1 MCCVLLC
8 RWHLRCRGS
17 VKANTSILAGNS
29 WKAVKWWEA
38 GSKVPKRIGHIYDS
52 ITSWS
57 NLYLAFKKACKHKKS
72 KSETTEWMYNCEKY
86 LFELQTEL
94 KALGRGFPN
103 PLSQDKEYSRGD
115 CGYKPQPY
123 KYFVIREPK
132 ERIISVAAFR
142 DRVVHHALVNI
153 IEPYFEAAFIKDS
166 YATRKEKGLHLAVQ
180 AAQNYTCKYQ
190 WYLKLDIEKFFA
202 SVNHEILLSLIN
214 RKIKDPAVM
223 SLCRIILSN
232 QTVSMGLG
240 KNNGLQMGSRGLPVG
255 NLTSQFFANI
265 YLNKLDHF
273 VKQTLG
279 YQAYV
284 RYMDD
289 FIMFSDN
296 PQELKHALKQIEL
309 FVQQQLDLR
318 IKPQSVQINRVS
330 HGIPYLGYRIF
341 PKLLRIRREN
351 LKRCLKGI
359 EKTEQAYIKGKI
371 SAEVL
376 YQSTRSRMGFIG
388 YARSTQLLQSI
399 WGRNQQAGLTV

>member
-1 MCCVLLC
+1 
-8 RWHLRCRGS
+8 
-17 VKANTSILAGNS
+17 
-29 WKAVKWWEA
+29 
-38 GSKVPKRIGHIYDS
+38 
-52 ITSWS
+52 
-57 NLYLAFKKACKHKKS
+57 
-72 KSETTEWMYNCEKY
+72 MYNCEKY
-86 LFELQTEL
+86 LFELQAEL
-94 KALGRGFPN
+94 QALGKALGRGFPN
-103 PLSQDKEYSRGD
+103 HLSQGALWQSEICHPIYH
-115 CGYKPQPY
+115 PQPY

-180 AAQNYTCKYQ
+180 AAQNYACQYQ

-202 SVNHEILLSLIN
+202 SVNHEILLKLIK

-232 QTVSMGLG
+232 QTESMGLEE
-240 KNNGLQMGSRGLPVG
+240 KKGLPVG

-273 VKQTLG
+273 VKQALG
-279 YQAYV
+279 YHAYV

-289 FIMFSDN
+289 FILFSDN
-296 PQELKHALKQIEL
+296 PQELKHALKQIEE
-309 FVQQQLDLR
+309 FVNQQLDLC
-318 IKPQSVQINRVS
+318 IKPQSVQLNRVS
-330 HGIPYLGYRIF
+330 QGIPYLGYRIF

-359 EKTEQAYIKGKI
+359 EKTEQAYINGKI

-388 YARSTQLLQSI
+388 FAHSTLLSQSI

>member
-1 MCCVLLC
+1 M
-8 RWHLRCRGS
+8 
-17 VKANTSILAGNS
+17 
-29 WKAVKWWEA
+29 
-38 GSKVPKRIGHIYDS
+38 PKRIGYLYES
-52 ITSWS
+52 LTSWS
-57 NLYLAFKKACKHKKS
+57 NLYLAYKKACKHKKS
-72 KSETTEWMYNCEKY
+72 KSETTEWMYNCEEY
-86 LFELQTEL
+86 LFELQAEL
-94 KALGRGFPN
+94 RALGRGFPN
-103 PLSQDKEYSRGD
+103 PHNRDAEWQIGICHPNNCHPMYH
-115 CGYKPQPY
+115 PQPY

-153 IEPYFEAAFIKDS
+153 IEPYFEATFIKDS
-166 YATRKEKGLHLAVQ
+166 YATRKDKGLHLAVQ
-180 AAQNYTCKYQ
+180 AAQAYACRYK
-190 WYLKLDIEKFFA
+190 WYLKLDIQKFFA
-202 SVNHEILLSLIN
+202 SVNHDVLLSLIK

-232 QTVSMGLG
+232 QTVSMGMEEN
-240 KNNGLQMGSRGLPVG
+240 KGLPVG

-265 YLNKLDHF
+265 YLNQLDHF
-273 VKQTLG
+273 VKQTLS

-289 FIMFSDN
+289 FILFSND
-296 PQELKHALKQIEL
+296 PIDLKEALKKIEQ
-309 FVQQQLDLR
+309 FVQLQLQLR
-318 IKPQSVQINRVS
+318 IKPKSVQINRVT

-351 LKRCLKGI
+351 LKRCLNGI

-388 YARSTQLLQSI
+388 FAHSTLLLQSI